1 MTSRHVQLTLAVLVF
16 SAAVLL
22 TLSQSALAADVCATP
37 PVMITLHLTPDGSCT
52 QESGGNIVAGPIQV
66 SPKQCVKYAGAVID
80 PNPTATPPTSAIP
93 ATFDVKFDD
102 GPSPFSEFATSTAGD
117 TVITGPVTGTGTSG
131 HTYYYSSVQ
140 IGTGTKSCSNGKKLG
155 LIMK

>member
-1 MTSRHVQLTLAVLVF
+1 
-16 SAAVLL
+16 
-22 TLSQSALAADVCATP
+22 
-37 PVMITLHLTPDGSCT
+37 MITLHLTPDGSCT
-52 QESGGNIVAGPIQV
+52 QESGGNIVAGLIQV
-66 SPKQCVKYAGAVID
+66 SPKQCVKYAGAIID

-102 GPSPFSEFATSTAGD
+102 GPSPFREFATSTAGD
-117 TVITGPVTGTGTSG
+117 AVTAGQVMGTSG

>member
-1 MTSRHVQLTLAVLVF
+1 MSSRHVQLTLAVLVF

-22 TLSQSALAADVCATP
+22 TLAQSALAADVCATP

-80 PNPTATPPTSAIP
+80 ANPTATPPTPATP
-93 ATFDVKFDD
+93 ATFDVTFDD
-102 GPSPFSEFATSTAGD
+102 GPSPFSEFATSTPGD
-117 TVITGPVTGTGTSG
+117 TVTAGQVTGTSG